1 MATEK
6 ADVDLAT
13 LAPEEID
20 RVVQAFGLKLD
31 AAHKLCGGYSSVNYR
46 ICQTIPDCS
55 DYQTGA
61 DSVLLRV
68 AVGLPLAAAE
78 RQNRVLCA
86 VAKSG
91 VPCPQII
98 ATLTGQYVLPCQT
111 ESNQT
116 AFAMVHSWVEGVT
129 ANKRAEED
137 EAGMMRRLGQLL
149 AKLHSCEPTECG
161 LLDASSDE
169 YMCVCSLCAGVFTGG
184 VILVH
189 E

>member
-68 AVGLPLAAAE
+68 DVEMRNKYLSNQRQFSLPFPAFWCSGPTFPYTNRTQTRVSDVGC
-78 RQNRVLCA
+78 R
-86 VAKSG
+86 KSDLLRIYKVG
-91 VPCPQII
+91 VPFKFGVKYILGRLKIHFVVRQSLILTWRPEIYTKYTYFG
-98 ATLTGQYVLPCQT
+98 TLNLGMDNL
-111 ESNQT
+111 
-116 AFAMVHSWVEGVT
+116 VELE
-129 ANKRAEED
+129 N
-137 EAGMMRRLGQLL
+137 LL
-149 AKLHSCEPTECG
+149 
-161 LLDASSDE
+161 
-169 YMCVCSLCAGVFTGG
+169 YCV
-184 VILVH
+184 
-189 E
+189 